1 MAKLI
6 EGQELAVACA
16 RAADE
21 MQAEDI
27 RVWDV
32 QGISTVTD
40 FIVVCSGNSM
50 PHLRAV
56 LRDVEKHVFEWHGVR
71 PSSAEG
77 KADSRWV
84 VLDFIDVMVHV
95 MDDEMRVHYGL
106 ERLWGD
112 AKEVA
117 WRKAGDAKPVAA
129 GARVAALKKP
139 RVAAKTTVKK
149 VAANK
154 TAANKTAAKAVTT
167 KAAGKKK
174 VAAKKSA
181 AKKAGPK
188 R

>member
-27 RVWDV
+27 RVWDL

-56 LRDVEKHVFEWHGVR
+56 LRDVEKHVFEWHAVR

-139 RVAAKTTVKK
+139 RVAAKT
-149 VAANK
+149 
-154 TAANKTAAKAVTT
+154 AV
-167 KAAGKKK
+167 KK
-174 VAAKKSA
+174 VAAKKTA
-181 AKKAGPK
+181 AKTVTKKAAGTKKVATKKVAVKRAGPK